1 MAKPEFAK
9 RKLTMSRKALKNNG
23 RLAKFEELRAEDF
36 LTDTCSTDEIAEY
49 LHALGGDPEAMD
61 ERARALG
68 AEIARRASVPR
79 TPEGGQVL
87 ENVSKGDLPQGVSE
101 SDGKLSEHMLA
112 SPFGAVTVARPNESS
127 SEELMKKDFEFRQL
141 LRAYRSGIISD
152 QTFESEMKNL
162 EMGATNGTTD
172 AGFRAFGTTY
182 ASERE
187 AVIKFLEAV
196 APAETA
202 GGEAVNEWLK
212 TCKLDCIKGGLKMVV
227 ERESYHGRAFAQR
240 LRELG
245 GTVPQNASPQIRES
259 IDYLCDTGMSDL
271 AKLQKGVMRYPN
283 PEETIRPLF
292 EFADLIKEDQQT
304 KEMVKLFAQD
314 ELSTLKW
321 QHNLCTV
328 LTEMQKN
335 GQLDAAA

>member
-1 MAKPEFAK
+1 MP
-9 RKLTMSRKALKNNG
+9 
-23 RLAKFEELRAEDF
+23 AEHL
-36 LTDTCSTDEIAEY
+36 LTDACSAEEIAEY
-49 LHALGGDPEAMD
+49 LRALGGEPEEMD
-61 ERARALG
+61 ERAKALG
-68 AEIARRASVPR
+68 AEIARRSSLPR
-79 TPEGGQVL
+79 SLKAGPANE
-87 ENVSKGDLPQGVSE
+87 KVSE
-101 SDGKLSEHMLA
+101 RDSIQGIAEGDGKLSEHLLA
-112 SPFGAVTVARPNESS
+112 SPFGPVKVSRRNEGL
-127 SEELMKKDFEFRQL
+127 SEEFLKRDFEFRQL

-162 EMGATNGTTD
+162 EMGAANGTTD

-182 ASERE
+182 TSERE

-202 GGEAVNEWLK
+202 GGEAVGEWLK

-240 LRELG
+240 LMELG
-245 GTVPQNASPQIRES
+245 GTVPQNVSPQVRES

-271 AKLQKGVMRYPN
+271 AKLQKSVMRYPN

-321 QHNLCTV
+321 QHSLCTV

>member
-1 MAKPEFAK
+1 
-9 RKLTMSRKALKNNG
+9 MSRKASKNNG
-23 RLAKFEELRAEDF
+23 KLGKFEELRAEDF
-36 LTDTCSTDEIAEY
+36 LTDACSAEEIAEY
-49 LHALGGDPEAMD
+49 LRELGGDPREMD

-68 AEIARRASVPR
+68 AEIAGRAGLQGP
-79 TPEGGQVL
+79 TQAGPAL
-87 ENVSKGDLPQGVSE
+87 ENVSERDSLQGISE
-101 SDGKLSEHMLA
+101 SDGKLSEHFLA
-112 SPFGAVTVARPNESS
+112 SPFGPVTVARRNERS
-127 SEELMKKDFEFRQL
+127 SEEFMKRDFEFRQL

-162 EMGATNGTTD
+162 EMGVTNGTTA

-202 GGEAVNEWLK
+202 GGEAVGEWLK

-321 QHNLCTV
+321 QHNLCTM

>member
-1 MAKPEFAK
+1 
-9 RKLTMSRKALKNNG
+9 MSRKASKNSG
-23 RLAKFEELRAEDF
+23 RLGKFDELRAEDL
-36 LTDTCSTDEIAEY
+36 LTDACSAEEIAEY
-49 LHALGGDPEAMD
+49 LRALGGEPDEMD

-68 AEIARRASVPR
+68 AEIARRASLGPLPKIGSAIESVSDRDPI
-79 TPEGGQVL
+79 PGSAEG
-87 ENVSKGDLPQGVSE
+87 
-101 SDGKLSEHMLA
+101 DGKLSEHLLA
-112 SPFGAVTVARPNESS
+112 SPFGPVTVSPRKKNS
-127 SEELMKKDFEFRQL
+127 SEEFMKRDFEFRQL

-152 QTFESEMKNL
+152 QTFESEMKSL
-162 EMGATNGTTD
+162 EVGAANGTTD

-202 GGEAVNEWLK
+202 GGVAVGEWLK

-240 LRELG
+240 LTELG
-245 GTVPQNASPQIRES
+245 GAVPQNVSPQIRES
-259 IDYLCDTGMSDL
+259 IDYLCDSSMSDL
-271 AKLQKGVMRYPN
+271 AKLQKSVMRYPN

-321 QHNLCTV
+321 QHSLCTV

>member
-1 MAKPEFAK
+1 LP
-9 RKLTMSRKALKNNG
+9 
-23 RLAKFEELRAEDF
+23 AEHL
-36 LTDTCSTDEIAEY
+36 LTDACSAEAIAEY
-49 LHALGGDPEAMD
+49 LRALGGEPEEMD
-61 ERARALG
+61 ERAKALG
-68 AEIARRASVPR
+68 AEIARRSSLPR
-79 TPEGGQVL
+79 SLKAGPANE
-87 ENVSKGDLPQGVSE
+87 KVSE
-101 SDGKLSEHMLA
+101 RDPIQGIAEGDGKLSEHLLA
-112 SPFGAVTVARPNESS
+112 SPFGPVKVSRRNEGL
-127 SEELMKKDFEFRQL
+127 SEEFMKRDFEFRQL

-162 EMGATNGTTD
+162 EMGAANGTTD

-182 ASERE
+182 TSERE

-202 GGEAVNEWLK
+202 GGEAVSEWLK

-240 LRELG
+240 LMELG
-245 GTVPQNASPQIRES
+245 GTVPQSVSPLIRES
-259 IDYLCDTGMSDL
+259 IDYLCDTGLSDL
-271 AKLQKGVMRYPN
+271 AKLQKSVMRYPN

-321 QHNLCTV
+321 QHSLCTV

>member
-1 MAKPEFAK
+1 
-9 RKLTMSRKALKNNG
+9 MSRKAAKNNG
-23 RLAKFEELRAEDF
+23 RLMKFDELQAEDF
-36 LTDTCSTDEIAEY
+36 LTNACGAEEIAEY
-49 LHALGGDPEAMD
+49 LRALGGEPEAMD
-61 ERARALG
+61 ERARTLG
-68 AEIARRASVPR
+68 AEIARRASLLRSAQAGPAALR
-79 TPEGGQVL
+79 NASERG
-87 ENVSKGDLPQGVSE
+87 LPQGVSE
-101 SDGKLSEHMLA
+101 SDGKLSEHLQA
-112 SPFGAVTVARPNESS
+112 SPFGPVTVAPRNERS
-127 SEELMKKDFEFRQL
+127 SEEFMKRDFEFRQL

-162 EMGATNGTTD
+162 EGGATNGSTD

-202 GGEAVNEWLK
+202 GGEAVGEWLK

-240 LRELG
+240 LMELG
-245 GTVPQNASPQIRES
+245 GTVPQNVSPQIRES

-271 AKLQKGVMRYPN
+271 AKLQKAVMRYPN

-321 QHNLCTV
+321 QHSLCTV

>member
-1 MAKPEFAK
+1 
-9 RKLTMSRKALKNNG
+9 MSRKAAKNNG
-23 RLAKFEELRAEDF
+23 RLGKFDELQAEDF
-36 LTDTCSTDEIAEY
+36 LTNACSAEEIAEY
-49 LHALGGDPEAMD
+49 LRALGGEPEAMD
-61 ERARALG
+61 DRARTLG
-68 AEIARRASVPR
+68 AEIARRASLLR
-79 TPEGGQVL
+79 STQVGPAL
-87 ENVSKGDLPQGVSE
+87 ENVSERGLLQGVSE
-101 SDGKLSEHMLA
+101 SDGKLSEHLLA
-112 SPFGAVTVARPNESS
+112 GPFGPVTVSRRNERS
-127 SEELMKKDFEFRQL
+127 SEEFMKRDFEFRQL

-162 EMGATNGTTD
+162 EGGVTNGTTD

-202 GGEAVNEWLK
+202 GGEAVGEWLK

-240 LRELG
+240 LMELG
-245 GTVPQNASPQIRES
+245 GTVPQNVSPQIRES
-259 IDYLCDTGMSDL
+259 IDYLRDTGMSDL
-271 AKLQKGVMRYPN
+271 AKLQKAVMRYPN

-292 EFADLIKEDQQT
+292 EFADLIKQDQQT

-321 QHNLCTV
+321 QHSLCTV

>member
-1 MAKPEFAK
+1 MK
-9 RKLTMSRKALKNNG
+9 R
-23 RLAKFEELRAEDF
+23 
-36 LTDTCSTDEIAEY
+36 
-49 LHALGGDPEAMD
+49 
-61 ERARALG
+61 
-68 AEIARRASVPR
+68 
-79 TPEGGQVL
+79 
-87 ENVSKGDLPQGVSE
+87 
-101 SDGKLSEHMLA
+101 
-112 SPFGAVTVARPNESS
+112 
-127 SEELMKKDFEFRQL
+127 DFEFKQL

-162 EMGATNGTTD
+162 EGGATDGTTD

-202 GGEAVNEWLK
+202 GGEAVGEWLK

-240 LRELG
+240 LMELG
-245 GTVPQNASPQIRES
+245 GTVSQNVSPQIRES

-271 AKLQKGVMRYPN
+271 AKLQKAVMRYPN

-321 QHNLCTV
+321 QHSLCTV

>member
-1 MAKPEFAK
+1 
-9 RKLTMSRKALKNNG
+9 
-23 RLAKFEELRAEDF
+23 
-36 LTDTCSTDEIAEY
+36 
-49 LHALGGDPEAMD
+49 
-61 ERARALG
+61 
-68 AEIARRASVPR
+68 
-79 TPEGGQVL
+79 
-87 ENVSKGDLPQGVSE
+87 
-101 SDGKLSEHMLA
+101 
-112 SPFGAVTVARPNESS
+112 
-127 SEELMKKDFEFRQL
+127 MKKDFEFRQL

-162 EMGATNGTTD
+162 EMGATNGTTGP
-172 AGFRAFGTTY
+172 GFRAFGTTY

-187 AVIKFLEAV
+187 AVVKFLEAV

-202 GGEAVNEWLK
+202 GGEAVGEWLK
-212 TCKLDCIKGGLKMVV
+212 TCKLM
-227 ERESYHGRAFAQR
+227 
-240 LRELG
+240 ELG
-245 GTVPQNASPQIRES
+245 GTVPQNVSPQIRES

-271 AKLQKGVMRYPN
+271 AKLQKAVMRYPN

-321 QHNLCTV
+321 QHTLCTG
-328 LTEMQKN
+328 LTEMQKT

>member
-1 MAKPEFAK
+1 MP
-9 RKLTMSRKALKNNG
+9 
-23 RLAKFEELRAEDF
+23 AEHL
-36 LTDTCSTDEIAEY
+36 LTDACSAEEIAEY
-49 LHALGGDPEAMD
+49 LRALGGEPEEMD
-61 ERARALG
+61 ERAKALG
-68 AEIARRASVPR
+68 AEIARRSSLPR
-79 TPEGGQVL
+79 SLKAGPANER
-87 ENVSKGDLPQGVSE
+87 VSE
-101 SDGKLSEHMLA
+101 RDPIQGIAEGDGKLSEHLLA
-112 SPFGAVTVARPNESS
+112 SPFGPVKVSRRNEGL
-127 SEELMKKDFEFRQL
+127 SEEFMKRDFEFRQL

-162 EMGATNGTTD
+162 EMGAANGTTD

-182 ASERE
+182 TSERE

-202 GGEAVNEWLK
+202 GGEAVSEWLK

-240 LRELG
+240 LMELG
-245 GTVPQNASPQIRES
+245 GTVPQNVSPQVRES

-271 AKLQKGVMRYPN
+271 AKLQKSVMRYPN

-321 QHNLCTV
+321 QHSLCTV

>member
-1 MAKPEFAK
+1 LP
-9 RKLTMSRKALKNNG
+9 
-23 RLAKFEELRAEDF
+23 AEHL
-36 LTDTCSTDEIAEY
+36 LTDACSAEAIAEY
-49 LHALGGDPEAMD
+49 LRALGGEPEEMD

-68 AEIARRASVPR
+68 AEIARRSSLPR
-79 TPEGGQVL
+79 SLKAGPANE
-87 ENVSKGDLPQGVSE
+87 KVSE
-101 SDGKLSEHMLA
+101 RDPIQGIAEGDGKLSEHLLA
-112 SPFGAVTVARPNESS
+112 SPFGPVKVSRRNEGL
-127 SEELMKKDFEFRQL
+127 SEEFMKRDFEFRQL

-162 EMGATNGTTD
+162 EMGAANGTTD

-182 ASERE
+182 TSERE

-202 GGEAVNEWLK
+202 GGEAVSEWLK

-240 LRELG
+240 LMELG
-245 GTVPQNASPQIRES
+245 GTVPQNVSPQVRES

-271 AKLQKGVMRYPN
+271 AKLQKSVMRYPN

-321 QHNLCTV
+321 QHSLCTV

>member
-1 MAKPEFAK
+1 MK
-9 RKLTMSRKALKNNG
+9 R
-23 RLAKFEELRAEDF
+23 
-36 LTDTCSTDEIAEY
+36 
-49 LHALGGDPEAMD
+49 
-61 ERARALG
+61 
-68 AEIARRASVPR
+68 
-79 TPEGGQVL
+79 
-87 ENVSKGDLPQGVSE
+87 
-101 SDGKLSEHMLA
+101 
-112 SPFGAVTVARPNESS
+112 
-127 SEELMKKDFEFRQL
+127 DFEFRQL

-162 EMGATNGTTD
+162 EMGAANGTTD

-182 ASERE
+182 TSERE

-202 GGEAVNEWLK
+202 GGEAVSEWLK

-240 LRELG
+240 LMELG
-245 GTVPQNASPQIRES
+245 GTVPQNVSPQVRES
-259 IDYLCDTGMSDL
+259 IDYLCDTSMSDL
-271 AKLQKGVMRYPN
+271 AKLQKSVMHYPN

-321 QHNLCTV
+321 QHSLCTV

>member
-1 MAKPEFAK
+1 
-9 RKLTMSRKALKNNG
+9 MSRKASKHNS
-23 RLAKFEELRAEDF
+23 RLRKFEESRAEDF
-36 LTDTCSTDEIAEY
+36 LTEACSSGEIGEY
-49 LHALGGDPEAMD
+49 LRALGGQPEEMD
-61 ERARALG
+61 KRGRALG
-68 AEIARRASVPR
+68 AEIARRASLP
-79 TPEGGQVL
+79 PAPQASPAL
-87 ENVSKGDLPQGVSE
+87 ENVSDRDLIQDVSE
-101 SDGKLSEHMLA
+101 SDGKLSEHLLA
-112 SPFGAVTVARPNESS
+112 SPFGPVAVSRRNEIS
-127 SEELMKKDFEFRQL
+127 SEEFMKRDFEFRQL
-141 LRAYRSGIISD
+141 LRAYRAGIISD
-152 QTFESEMKNL
+152 HTFDSEMKNL
-162 EMGATNGTTD
+162 EMGAANGATE

-202 GGEAVNEWLK
+202 GGEAVSEWLK

-240 LRELG
+240 LMELG
-245 GTVPQNASPQIRES
+245 GTVPQNVSPQIRES
-259 IDYLCDTGMSDL
+259 IDYLRGTGMSDL
-271 AKLQKGVMRYPN
+271 EKLQKSVMRYPN

-321 QHNLCTV
+321 QHSLCTV

>member
-1 MAKPEFAK
+1 
-9 RKLTMSRKALKNNG
+9 MSRKASKNKG
-23 RLAKFEELRAEDF
+23 RVGKSDKLRAEDF
-36 LTDTCSTDEIAEY
+36 LTDACSAEQIAEY
-49 LHALGGDPEAMD
+49 LRALGGEPEAMG
-61 ERARALG
+61 ERGRALG
-68 AEIARRASVPR
+68 AEVARRASLLRSPQADPALEKVSDR
-79 TPEGGQVL
+79 DTMEGI
-87 ENVSKGDLPQGVSE
+87 SE
-101 SDGKLSEHMLA
+101 SDGKLSEHLLA
-112 SPFGAVTVARPNESS
+112 GPFGPVTVSRRNESS
-127 SEELMKKDFEFRQL
+127 SEEFMKRDFEFRQL
-141 LRAYRSGIISD
+141 LRAYRSGVISD

-162 EMGATNGTTD
+162 EMGAANATD
-172 AGFRAFGTTY
+172 AGFRAFGTAYT
-182 ASERE
+182 SERE

-202 GGEAVNEWLK
+202 GGEAVREWLK
-212 TCKLDCIKGGLKMVV
+212 SCKLDCIKGGLKMVA

-240 LRELG
+240 LTELG
-245 GTVPQNASPQIRES
+245 GTVPQNVSPQIRES
-259 IDYLCDTGMSDL
+259 IDYLGDTGMSDL
-271 AKLQKGVMRYPN
+271 QKLHKAVMRYPN

-321 QHNLCTV
+321 QHSLCTV

>member
-1 MAKPEFAK
+1 
-9 RKLTMSRKALKNNG
+9 MSRKASKNNG
-23 RLAKFEELRAEDF
+23 RLGKFDEVRAEDF
-36 LTDTCSTDEIAEY
+36 LTDACSPEEIAEY
-49 LHALGGDPEAMD
+49 LRALGGQPEEMD
-61 ERARALG
+61 ERGRALG
-68 AEIARRASVPR
+68 AEIARRARLLRSPQAG
-79 TPEGGQVL
+79 PAL
-87 ENVSKGDLPQGVSE
+87 ENVSDPDLIEGVAEGDGR
-101 SDGKLSEHMLA
+101 LSEHLLA
-112 SPFGAVTVARPNESS
+112 SPFGPVTVSRRNESS
-127 SEELMKKDFEFRQL
+127 SEEFMKRDFEFRQL

-162 EMGATNGTTD
+162 EMGAANGTTD

-182 ASERE
+182 TSERE

-202 GGEAVNEWLK
+202 GGEAVGEWLK
-212 TCKLDCIKGGLKMVV
+212 ICKLDCIKGGLKMVV
-227 ERESYHGRAFAQR
+227 ERESYHGRTFAQR
-240 LRELG
+240 LMELG
-245 GTVPQNASPQIRES
+245 GTVPQNVSPQIRES
-259 IDYLCDTGMSDL
+259 IDYLCDTSMSDL
-271 AKLQKGVMRYPN
+271 TKLQKAVMRYPN

-321 QHNLCTV
+321 QHSLCTV

>member
-1 MAKPEFAK
+1 
-9 RKLTMSRKALKNNG
+9 MSRKASRNNG
-23 RLAKFEELRAEDF
+23 RLAKFHELRAEDF
-36 LTDTCSTDEIAEY
+36 LTDACGTEEIAEY
-49 LHALGGDPEAMD
+49 LRALGGDPRAMD

-68 AEIARRASVPR
+68 GEIARRAILPGS
-79 TPEGGQVL
+79 PETGPVL
-87 ENVSKGDLPQGVSE
+87 ENVSERDPLQGISE
-101 SDGKLSEHMLA
+101 SDGKLSEHLLA
-112 SPFGAVTVARPNESS
+112 SPFGPVTVEQPDENS

-162 EMGATNGTTD
+162 EMGATNGSTET
-172 AGFRAFGTTY
+172 GFRAFGTTY
-182 ASERE
+182 TSERE

-202 GGEAVNEWLK
+202 GGEAVGEWLK

-240 LRELG
+240 LMELG
-245 GTVPQNASPQIRES
+245 GTVPQNVSPQIRES

-271 AKLQKGVMRYPN
+271 AKLQKAVMRYPN

-292 EFADLIKEDQQT
+292 EFADLIREDQQT

-335 GQLDAAA
+335 GQLDAAV

>member
-1 MAKPEFAK
+1 M
-9 RKLTMSRKALKNNG
+9 
-23 RLAKFEELRAEDF
+23 
-36 LTDTCSTDEIAEY
+36 
-49 LHALGGDPEAMD
+49 
-61 ERARALG
+61 
-68 AEIARRASVPR
+68 
-79 TPEGGQVL
+79 
-87 ENVSKGDLPQGVSE
+87 
-101 SDGKLSEHMLA
+101 LSECLLA
-112 SPFGAVTVARPNESS
+112 SPFGPVAVSPPNESS
-127 SEELMKKDFEFRQL
+127 SEEFMKRDFEFKQL
-141 LRAYRSGIISD
+141 LRAYRSGIITD

-162 EMGATNGTTD
+162 ERGAANGAD
-172 AGFRAFGTTY
+172 GGFRAFGMTY

-202 GGEAVNEWLK
+202 GGDAVREWLK

-240 LRELG
+240 LTELG
-245 GTVPQNASPQIRES
+245 GSVAQNVSPQIRES
-259 IDYLCDTGMSDL
+259 IDYLRDTGMTDL
-271 AKLQKGVMRYPN
+271 EKLQKAVMRYPN

-328 LTEMQKN
+328 LTEMQKK
-335 GQLDAAA
+335 GQLDATA

>member
-1 MAKPEFAK
+1 
-9 RKLTMSRKALKNNG
+9 MSRKSSKNNG
-23 RLAKFEELRAEDF
+23 RLGKFDELRAED
-36 LTDTCSTDEIAEY
+36 LLSAACSAEEIAEY
-49 LHALGGDPEAMD
+49 LRALGGEPEQMD

-68 AEIARRASVPR
+68 AEIARRATLLRSAQAGP
-79 TPEGGQVL
+79 GL
-87 ENVSKGDLPQGVSE
+87 ENASDRDPVQGISE
-101 SDGKLSEHMLA
+101 SDGKLSDHLLA
-112 SPFGAVTVARPNESS
+112 SPFGPVAVAGRNESS
-127 SEELMKKDFEFRQL
+127 SEEFMKRDFEFRQL

-152 QTFESEMKNL
+152 QTFESEMNNL
-162 EMGATNGTTD
+162 EMATNGTTD

-182 ASERE
+182 TSERE

-202 GGEAVNEWLK
+202 GGEAVGEWLK

-240 LRELG
+240 LMELG
-245 GTVPQNASPQIRES
+245 GTVPQNVSPQIRES
-259 IDYLCDTGMSDL
+259 IEYLRDTGISDL
-271 AKLQKGVMRYPN
+271 TKLQKAVMRYPN

-321 QHNLCTV
+321 QHSLCTV

>member
-1 MAKPEFAK
+1 
-9 RKLTMSRKALKNNG
+9 MSRKASKNNG
-23 RLAKFEELRAEDF
+23 RLGKFDELPAEDL
-36 LTDTCSTDEIAEY
+36 LTEACSAEQIIEY
-49 LHALGGDPEAMD
+49 LHALGGELEEMD

-68 AEIARRASVPR
+68 AEIARRAGLPR
-79 TPEGGQVL
+79 AAEAGPASE
-87 ENVSKGDLPQGVSE
+87 KVSE
-101 SDGKLSEHMLA
+101 RDLIQGTAESAGKLSDHLVA
-112 SPFGAVTVARPNESS
+112 SPFGRLTVSRRNEGL
-127 SEELMKKDFEFRQL
+127 SEEFMKRDFEFRQL

-162 EMGATNGTTD
+162 EMGAANGTTD

-182 ASERE
+182 TSERE

-202 GGEAVNEWLK
+202 GGEAVSEWLK

-240 LRELG
+240 LMELG
-245 GTVPQNASPQIRES
+245 GTVPQSVSPQLRES
-259 IDYLCDTGMSDL
+259 IEYLCDTGMSDL
-271 AKLQKGVMRYPN
+271 AKLQKTVMRYPN

-321 QHNLCTV
+321 QHSLCTV